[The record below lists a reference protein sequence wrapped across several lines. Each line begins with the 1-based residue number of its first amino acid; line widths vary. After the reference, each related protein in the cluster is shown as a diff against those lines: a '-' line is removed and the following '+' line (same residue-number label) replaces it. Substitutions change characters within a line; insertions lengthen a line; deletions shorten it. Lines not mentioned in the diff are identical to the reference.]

1 MIAKD
6 LFLNRMDSM
15 DKFKTLDSSILSL
28 IILVFIFFNARNRL
42 EKVFVSNRIY
52 LGLVKTN
59 ISLILIDIGGWIFDG
74 LPGLPFLLMNRI
86 FNLLLFVVE
95 PLTGTLWVLYVCY
108 QIKHSE
114 KWVERLKLLLLSFFL
129 INGVLSVLS
138 LYTGWFFYV
147 DSNNIYTRGSIYLVH
162 IFYCYILLIYSMYY
176 VLKHRKNVD
185 KRYYYSMLVFIL
197 PITIGATVQILFYG
211 WALSWTG
218 MMVSLL
224 IIYINIQDSSLDTDY
239 LTGVYNRRQLD
250 KYLNI
255 RIKNSTEL
263 KTFSAMLIDLDG
275 FKKINDT
282 FGHDTGDEA
291 IKEAA
296 QIIRN
301 SLRRDDFV
309 ARYGGDEFFV
319 ILDSSDEHILETAV
333 ERMKSNVDKF
343 NCNSGK
349 EYKLSFAIGSAVYDY
364 ERRMKSDDFFRYIDT
379 LMYNNKR

>member
-1 MIAKD
+1 M
-6 LFLNRMDSM
+6 
-15 DKFKTLDSSILSL
+15 
-28 IILVFIFFNARNRL
+28 
-42 EKVFVSNRIY
+42 
-52 LGLVKTN
+52 
-59 ISLILIDIGGWIFDG
+59 
-74 LPGLPFLLMNRI
+74 
-86 FNLLLFVVE
+86 
-95 PLTGTLWVLYVCY
+95 
-108 QIKHSE
+108 
-114 KWVERLKLLLLSFFL
+114 
-129 INGVLSVLS
+129 
-138 LYTGWFFYV
+138 
-147 DSNNIYTRGSIYLVH
+147 
-162 IFYCYILLIYSMYY
+162 
-176 VLKHRKNVD
+176 
-185 KRYYYSMLVFIL
+185 
-197 PITIGATVQILFYG
+197 
-211 WALSWTG
+211 
-218 MMVSLL
+218 SLL

-255 RIKNSTEL
+255 RIKNSNEL

-343 NCNSGK
+343 NCNSDK

-379 LMYNNKR
+379 LMYNNKKINYYEIY